1 MNETWFVRIYIRVS
15 TEEQADE
22 GYSID
27 AQNERL
33 KAYAL
38 SQDWVIQETY
48 IEEGVSGKN
57 MDRPEL
63 KRLLSDLK
71 SDHSDHKI
79 VLVYKLDRLT
89 RSVSDLHTLLDYFD
103 RHQTKF
109 RSATEV
115 YDTTTAIGRLFITLV
130 AAMAQWER
138 ENLAER
144 TKMGQIEMTRQGKWS
159 GGRRPFGYDYNNGN
173 LEINHA
179 EAAIVKEIYHR
190 YLAGS
195 GTPKILKWLN
205 NPTHP
210 QLASNKRWTL
220 HNLKYVLQNPL
231 YCGMVRY
238 GYRDPKGKRQD
249 EFIVEKGNHKNIIE
263 LDDFNRAQ
271 ELRNKRKTMP
281 SRSGTGTYSLTGILR
296 CGKCGYS
303 MSGDTRYKKNKLESE
318 ARRYYTC
325 VERVHSGLC
334 DMPRQKE
341 SKLENAVLTHLEQYH
356 QVLNSDFSTFQFGS
370 DTQNEIDAIHNEIS
384 KISSRKNR
392 WMNAYENGD
401 IESNVLKDRLSEL
414 RTKEANF
421 LKKISELEK
430 LNNKSLDIAMLKTI
444 LNSFRKTWDIA
455 TVEERKELLRTIVK
469 EITVFPDQRILIH
482 FHGGV

>member
-1 MNETWFVRIYIRVS
+1 MSETWFARIYIRVS
-15 TEEQADE
+15 TDEQADE

-27 AQNERL
+27 AQRERL

-38 SQDWVIQETY
+38 SQDWVIQDSY
-48 IEEGVSGKN
+48 IEEGVSAKN

-63 KRLLSDLK
+63 KRLLNDLK
-71 SDHSDHKI
+71 ADHSDHKI

-130 AAMAQWER
+130 GAMAQWER

-159 GGRRPFGYDYNNGN
+159 GGHRPFGYDYNNGN

-179 EAAIVKEIYHR
+179 EAAIVKEIYDR

-205 NPTHP
+205 DPTHP

-220 HNLKYVLQNPL
+220 NNLKYVLQNPL

-238 GYRDPKGKRQD
+238 GYRDLKGRRQTNSMI
-249 EFIVEKGNHKNIIE
+249 EEGNHEAILSLEN
-263 LDDFNRAQ
+263 FNRAQ
-271 ELRNKRKTMP
+271 ELRSKRKTMP

-318 ARRYYTC
+318 PRRYYTC
-325 VERVHSGLC
+325 VERIHSGLC

-341 SKLENAVLTHLEQYH
+341 SHLENAVLTHLEQYH
-356 QVLNSDFSTFQFGS
+356 QDLSRDMSTFTLRS
-370 DTQNEIDAIHNEIS
+370 DDQAEMDALRNEIS
-384 KISSRKNR
+384 KITSRKNR
-392 WMNAYENGD
+392 WMNAFENGD
-401 IESNVLKDRLSEL
+401 IESSVLKDRLNEL
-414 RTKEANF
+414 RSKEVQLNE
-421 LKKISELEK
+421 KIAELEQM
-430 LNNKSLDIAMLKTI
+430 NAKSLDLATLKTI
-444 LNSFRKTWDIA
+444 LGSFRATWEIA
-455 TVEERKELLRTIVK
+455 TVQERKELLRTIIK
-469 EITVFPDQRILIH
+469 EITVYPDRILIH